1 MIRFWL
7 LKTIGAPGSMRFLFL
22 GPGLAI
28 FFLAFRRTRRTGRWL
43 LCSFL
48 LLYFV
53 LSLPAVAQLVTSP
66 AARTRSLPAAE
77 YGRLDDLF
85 VIDGDNYQSRAA
97 LAVLVARTA
106 SPRTVWV
113 VGGVEL
119 RDALLVHGID
129 KDLWR
134 WGGGAARTTYD
145 QLLWVQESI
154 ATTHSRRAAVVA
166 SRVHLPRI
174 VDAARRLKIDLVA
187 IPSPLDSE
195 PPDSGVRA
203 WLPSFSGL
211 QLSRDGL
218 YERVAVAYYR
228 WKGWQ

>member
-7 LKTIGAPGSMRFLFL
+7 LKTIGGPGSMRFLVLGTGLSVFL
-22 GPGLAI
+22 
-28 FFLAFRRTRRTGRWL
+28 LAFRRTRRTGRWL
-43 LCSFL
+43 LYSFL

-53 LSLPAVAQLVTSP
+53 LSLPAVARFLAGP
-66 AARTRSLPAAE
+66 GARTQSLPAAE
-77 YGRLDDLF
+77 YGHLDDLF
-85 VIDGDNYQSRAA
+85 VIDGDNYESRAA
-97 LAVLVARTA
+97 LAAVVARTA

-113 VGGVEL
+113 VGGGEL
-119 RDALLVHGID
+119 RDAVLAHGLD

-134 WGGGAARTTYD
+134 WGGGDAGTTYD
-145 QLLWVQESI
+145 QILWIQGSI
-154 ATTHSRRAAVVA
+154 ARTQSRRAAVIA

-174 VDAARRLKIDLVA
+174 VEVARRLRVDVVA

-203 WLPSFSGL
+203 WLPSFAGL
-211 QLSRDGL
+211 QLSREGL

>member
-1 MIRFWL
+1 VATTPL
-7 LKTIGAPGSMRFLFL
+7 
-22 GPGLAI
+22 
-28 FFLAFRRTRRTGRWL
+28 LAFR
-43 LCSFL
+43 
-48 LLYFV
+48 Y
-53 LSLPAVAQLVTSP
+53 
-66 AARTRSLPAAE
+66 
-77 YGRLDDLF
+77 
-85 VIDGDNYQSRAA
+85 
-97 LAVLVARTA
+97 
-106 SPRTVWV
+106 
-113 VGGVEL
+113 L
-119 RDALLVHGID
+119 R
-129 KDLWR
+129 
-134 WGGGAARTTYD
+134 AARTTYD

>member
-7 LKTIGAPGSMRFLFL
+7 LKAIGGPGSLKFLFV
-22 GPGLAI
+22 GTGLAV
-28 FFLAFRRTRRTGRWL
+28 FLLAFRRTRRTGRWML
-43 LCSFL
+43 SGFL
-48 LLYFV
+48 TLYFV
-53 LSLPAVAQLVTSP
+53 LSLPAVARFVTGP
-66 AARTRSLPAAE
+66 AARTQSLPAPE
-77 YGRLDDLF
+77 YGHLDDLF

-97 LAVLVARTA
+97 MAVAVARTA

-119 RDALLVHGID
+119 RDALVAHGID

-134 WGGGAARTTYD
+134 WGGGAANTTYD
-145 QLLWVQESI
+145 QMLWIQESI

-174 VDAARRLKIDLVA
+174 VDVARRLQVDLVA

-211 QLSRDGL
+211 QLSREGL

-228 WKGWQ
+228 RKGWQ

>member
-7 LKTIGAPGSMRFLFL
+7 LKAIGGPGSLRFLFL
-22 GPGLAI
+22 GTGLAVSL
-28 FFLAFRRTRRTGRWL
+28 LAFRRTRRTGRWML
-43 LCSFL
+43 RSFL
-48 LLYFV
+48 LMYFV
-53 LSLPAVAQLVTSP
+53 LSLPAVARFVAGP
-66 AARTRSLPAAE
+66 AARTQSRPAAE

-97 LAVLVARTA
+97 LAAVVARTA

-113 VGGVEL
+113 VGGGEL
-119 RDALLVHGID
+119 RDAMLAHGID
-129 KDLWR
+129 KDVWR
-134 WGGGAARTTYD
+134 WGGGDAGTTYD
-145 QLLWVQESI
+145 QIVWIKKSI
-154 ATTHSRRAAVVA
+154 ATTQSRRAAVIA

-174 VDAARRLKIDLVA
+174 IEVARRLQVDLVA
-187 IPSPLDSE
+187 IPSPLDNE
-195 PPDSGVRA
+195 PPDSGVRE

-211 QLSRDGL
+211 QLSREGL